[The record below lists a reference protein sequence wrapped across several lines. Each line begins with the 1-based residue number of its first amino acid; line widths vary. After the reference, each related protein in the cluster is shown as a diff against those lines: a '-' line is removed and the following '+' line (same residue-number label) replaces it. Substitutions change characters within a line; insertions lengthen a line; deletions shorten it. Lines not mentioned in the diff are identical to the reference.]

1 MKIINRKIKILIIF
15 AILGVLAHTAFT
27 QVPPSFMQDY
37 SRQQGPSSYRPYL
50 QDSTAAE
57 NLYVQQKLAQERMGS
72 QQYFRINDS
81 LSLFTNIDTVLG
93 LPITFQDTLRFVM
106 VKDTVLIDSLSF
118 YKDVEELGQMM
129 PDGKRRIVVRRK
141 KIPKDVTRLQRYESI
156 FFKTANPPIFSNTT
170 SSVSGDYPLKEGD
183 DLVLTVWGAVEKETR
198 LKINN
203 QGNINVESVGI
214 ISLKGTTLAAA
225 EAILKTRLSKI
236 YSGINRGQTF
246 VNLRIEMLSPIKIFI
261 LGEVEKPGAYVFH
274 GNTTVFQALYMS
286 SGPNKNGS
294 VRSVQ
299 VARQD
304 SIFNVDLYDYL
315 MHGQNAKG
323 AVLVD
328 GDIVFLPRAKILAG
342 VDGAVGRPAIYE
354 LKEGEDIAKLLS
366 FAGGINSD
374 AAEQNMILKR
384 VFPDGRT
391 DFETVSKPD
400 DYINGKD
407 SLKLRDGDTL
417 YVFKSSEKSMQNAT
431 ILGAIKYPGTYQ
443 LKPGMTAADLVKIS
457 GGLQEEGYP
466 GRVHIFRY
474 HPQGGTKLASQNL
487 SDEKSTPLNP
497 RDTLVVYSLK
507 DMFVQ
512 DSVSIGGA
520 VLKPGYYPY
529 YDGIDAKDL
538 ILLAGGYTIEAMK
551 KSVSVSRLDK
561 SAANTVKSTTYP
573 LSGVFDDKGDQRLKL
588 LAWDH
593 VEVPYNTDFYRPELV
608 YLSGAFKNPGVY
620 SLTKPEET
628 IQSLIERAGG
638 FLSEAHLEGA
648 RFYRNSLPQLDTTR
662 ISLADIPKEM
672 KLIGLDLPRALKKDK
687 RYNIGL
693 MDSDSI
699 YVPPRAVSVQVSG
712 EVGAITNVL
721 WKKGAKAEWYVYQAG
736 GYRITGDPD
745 RLMIKYADGSVSL
758 ASEADR
764 DPDPG
769 AEVIVPYKRP
779 PEETHWT
786 TYVAAFST
794 VITALSTILVVALS
808 FR

>member
-1 MKIINRKIKILIIF
+1 MKIINRKIKILMIL
-15 AILGVLAHTAFT
+15 AIQGILAQTAFT
-27 QVPPSFMQDY
+27 QGQPSFIQGY
-37 SRQQGPSSYRPYL
+37 SSQQNRQQSSYRPYT
-50 QDSTAAE
+50 QDSTAE
-57 NLYVQQKLAQERMGS
+57 MLYVQQRLAQERVGN
-72 QQYFRINDS
+72 QEYFRINDS

-106 VKDTVLIDSLSF
+106 VKDTVLIDSLPF
-118 YKDVEELGQMM
+118 YKDVEEMGQMM

-141 KIPKDVTRLQRYESI
+141 KIPKDATRLQRYESI

-225 EAILKTRLSKI
+225 EAILRTRLSKI

-299 VARQD
+299 IARHD
-304 SIFNVDLYDYL
+304 SIFSVDLYDYL
-315 MHGQNAKG
+315 MHGKNAKG

-328 GDIVFLPRAKILAG
+328 GDIVFLPRAKILTG

-354 LKEGEDIAKLLS
+354 LKEGEGIAKLLS

-374 AAEQNMILKR
+374 AAEQNMILR
-384 VFPDGRT
+384 RIFPDGRT
-391 DFETVSKPD
+391 DFETVSKPG

-407 SLKLRDGDTL
+407 SLNLRDGDTL
-417 YVFKSSEKSMQNAT
+417 YVFRSSEKSMQNAT
-431 ILGAIKYPGTYQ
+431 ILGSIKYPGTYQ
-443 LKPGMTAADLVKIS
+443 LKPNMTAADLVKIS

-474 HPQGGTKLASQNL
+474 IPQGGTKLVSENL
-487 SDEKSTPLNP
+487 SDKKSTPLNP

-507 DMFVQ
+507 DMFVP
-512 DSVSIGGA
+512 DSVSVGGA
-520 VLKPGYYPY
+520 VLNPGYYPY
-529 YDGIDAKDL
+529 HDGMDAKDL
-538 ILLAGGYTIEAMK
+538 ILLAGGYTNEAMK
-551 KSVSVSRLDK
+551 NSLSVSRLDK
-561 SAANTVKSTTYP
+561 SAANTVKSSTHQV
-573 LSGVFDDKGDQRLKL
+573 SGVFDDKGDQKLKL

-593 VEVPYNTDFYRPELV
+593 VEVPYNPDFYRPELV
-608 YLSGAFKNPGVY
+608 HLTGAFKNPGVY

-638 FLSEAHLEGA
+638 FLGEAHLEGA

-662 ISLADIPKEM
+662 ISLKDIPKEM

-693 MDSDSI
+693 MNLDSI
-699 YVPPRAVSVQVSG
+699 YVPARAVSVQVSG

-721 WKKGAKAEWYVYQAG
+721 WKKGAKAEWYVFQAG

-769 AEVIVPYKRP
+769 AEVIVPFKQP

-794 VITALSTILVVALS
+794 VITATATILMVLL
-808 FR
+808 R